1 MEDGYNHVQ
10 GSGCVMLRKVRLYGE
25 LAKVA
30 GRRVLEAEL
39 SSAAE
44 AVRMLIANFPQ
55 LERHM
60 ADRHYKVLVGDGALT
75 LDDLHYPVG
84 QEEIK
89 IVPVIVGAGGNVTQ
103 ILVGAA
109 LIGLA
114 FTPLGIAAFAG
125 GSGAGLTGT
134 VVVGGVS
141 QAAGIFAAGAYG
153 SAALGAIGASL
164 VLSGVAGLISP
175 TPKIPQGAD
184 TQQDPRKSFS
194 FSGVQNTSRGGTP
207 VPIVYG
213 KTLTGSV
220 VVSAG
225 IDTEQVQA

>member
-1 MEDGYNHVQ
+1 MEDGYNHAQ

-25 LAKVA
+25 LAKVV

-89 IVPVIVGAGGNVTQ
+89 IVPVIVGAGGNVGK
-103 ILVGAA
+103 IFAGAA
-109 LIGLA
+109 LIAL
-114 FTPLGIAAFAG
+114 AAFNPF
-125 GSGAGLTGT
+125 GAATIGTLGLTAPIAVT
-134 VVVGGVS
+134 SLLPSV
-141 QAAGIFAAGAYG
+141 
-153 SAALGAIGASL
+153 GAIGASL
-164 VLSGVAGLISP
+164 VLSGVAGIISP
-175 TPKIPQGAD
+175 VPKVPQGPD
-184 TQQDPRKSFS
+184 TEQDPRKSFS
-194 FSGVQNTSRGGTP
+194 FSGIQNTSRGGTP

>member
-1 MEDGYNHVQ
+1 MEDGYNPVQ

-25 LAKVA
+25 LAKVV

-89 IVPVIVGAGGNVTQ
+89 IVPVIVGAGGNGVLTA
-103 ILVGAA
+103 LLGAA
-109 LIGLA
+109 LIA
-114 FTPLGIAAFAG
+114 TAVFTGGATLSFGIAGF
-125 GSGAGLTGT
+125 SAGLG
-134 VVVGGVS
+134 VSAVVGN
-141 QAAGIFAAGAYG
+141 I
-153 SAALGAIGASL
+153 
-164 VLSGVAGLISP
+164 GVALLLGGVASMLTP
-175 TPKIPQGAD
+175 TPEIPQGPD

>member
-1 MEDGYNHVQ
+1 MEDGYNPVQ

-25 LAKVA
+25 LAKVV

-89 IVPVIVGAGGNVTQ
+89 IVPVIVGAGGGGGLS
-103 ILVGAA
+103 ILAGVA
-109 LIGLA
+109 LIALSAVSFGA
-114 FTPLGIAAFAG
+114 GTAFAG
-125 GSGAGLTGT
+125 AFGVTGIGAAAGSATALGSIALLKLGVGLT
-134 VVVGGVS
+134 
-141 QAAGIFAAGAYG
+141 
-153 SAALGAIGASL
+153 LL
-164 VLSGVAGLISP
+164 GVAQLISP
-175 TPKIPQGAD
+175 TPEIPQGPD

-194 FSGVQNTSRGGTP
+194 FSGIQNTSRGGTP

>member
-1 MEDGYNHVQ
+1 MEDGYNPVQ

-25 LAKVA
+25 LAKVV

-60 ADRHYKVLVGDGALT
+60 ADRHYKILVGDGALT

-89 IVPVIVGAGGNVTQ
+89 IVPVVVGAGGGTGQ
-103 ILVGAA
+103 ILAGVALVALTLIPGGLPIAGALATKIGLLGGA
-109 LIGLA
+109 LILG
-114 FTPLGIAAFAG
+114 GIA
-125 GSGAGLTGT
+125 
-134 VVVGGVS
+134 
-141 QAAGIFAAGAYG
+141 Q
-153 SAALGAIGASL
+153 
-164 VLSGVAGLISP
+164 LISP
-175 TPKIPQGAD
+175 TPEIAQGPD
-184 TQQDPRKSFS
+184 TEQDPRKSFS